1 LKWLAFFL
9 TEELESIISRWEEP
23 RVFEQRI
30 PELSNEQLLIIGVGS
45 AAAVAAGILA
55 ALILIPPP
63 STTPPPPTPPPAESL
78 TVSIIASP
86 PSGNAPL
93 LVNFTSNVSGGTP
106 PYSYEWNFGDGA
118 TSSSAN
124 PSHVYQ
130 SSGNYSITLRVIDSQ
145 GNIQTATASVA
156 AGQTTSP
163 LGAQNVSF
171 SVTASD
177 SEDPY
182 LRYWTLLVDG
192 QTISHTTQDSGATVT
207 ANATLQPGSHTLEI
221 EISQSGG
228 PSYGTYSG
236 TAVINGQSHPF
247 SGVDINDPANV
258 PFTV

>member
-1 LKWLAFFL
+1 LKWLAFL

-23 RVFEQRI
+23 RVFEQQL
-30 PELSNEQLLIIGVGS
+30 PELSNEQLLIIGVGT

-55 ALILIPPP
+55 ALVLIPPP
-63 STTPPPPTPPPAESL
+63 ATTPPPP
-78 TVSIIASP
+78 
-86 PSGNAPL
+86 
-93 LVNFTSNVSGGTP
+93 
-106 PYSYEWNFGDGA
+106 
-118 TSSSAN
+118 
-124 PSHVYQ
+124 Q
-130 SSGNYSITLRVIDSQ
+130 SSPTPSPSPSPSPTPSP
-145 GNIQTATASVA
+145 
-156 AGQTTSP
+156 TS
-163 LGAQNVSF
+163 AQNVSF

-192 QTISHTTQDSGATVT
+192 QTISHTTEDSGATVA

-247 SGVDINDPANV
+247 SGVDINDPASV
-258 PFTV
+258 AFTV

>member
-1 LKWLAFFL
+1 L

-23 RVFEQRI
+23 RILKQQL
-30 PELSNEQLLIIGVGS
+30 PDLSNEQLLIIGVGS
-45 AAAVAAGILA
+45 AAAVAAGIIA

-63 STTPPPPTPPPAESL
+63 ITTTPPPSPPPAEAL
-78 TVSIIASP
+78 TVSIIPSP

-93 LVNFTSNVSGGTP
+93 SVNFTGNVTGGTP
-106 PYSYEWNFGDGA
+106 PYTYLWSFGDGA
-118 TSSSAN
+118 TSSLAN
-124 PSHVYQ
+124 PSHTYQ
-130 SSGNYSITLRVIDSQ
+130 SSGTYSVTLKVTDSE
-145 GNIQTATASVA
+145 GNTQTATSSVS
-156 AGQTTSP
+156 AGQATSP
-163 LGAQNVSF
+163 PSAQNVSF

-192 QTISHTTQDSGATVT
+192 QTISSTTQDSGATVT

-258 PFTV
+258 SFTV

>member
-1 LKWLAFFL
+1 MVSLFL

-23 RVFEQRI
+23 RVLKQEL

-45 AAAVAAGILA
+45 AATVAAAGILA
-55 ALILIPPP
+55 TLILIPPP
-63 STTPPPPTPPPAESL
+63 ATTPPQPSPTP
-78 TVSIIASP
+78 SP
-86 PSGNAPL
+86 SPSP
-93 LVNFTSNVSGGTP
+93 SPSPTP
-106 PYSYEWNFGDGA
+106 SP
-118 TSSSAN
+118 TRSA
-124 PSHVYQ
+124 V
-130 SSGNYSITLRVIDSQ
+130 
-145 GNIQTATASVA
+145 
-156 AGQTTSP
+156 
-163 LGAQNVSF
+163 NVSF
-171 SVTASD
+171 TVTASD

-207 ANATLQPGSHTLEI
+207 ANATLQPGSYTLEI

-258 PFTV
+258 TFTV

>member
-1 LKWLAFFL
+1 LS
-9 TEELESIISRWEEP
+9 EELESIISRWEEP
-23 RVFEQRI
+23 RIYQQQL

-45 AAAVAAGILA
+45 AAAVAAGIIA

-63 STTPPPPTPPPAESL
+63 TTTTPPPSPPPPPAEAL
-78 TVSIIASP
+78 TVSIIPSP

-93 LVNFTSNVSGGTP
+93 SVNFTCNVTGGTP
-106 PYSYEWNFGDGA
+106 PYSYFWSFGDGA

-124 PSHVYQ
+124 PSHTYQ
-130 SSGNYSITLRVIDSQ
+130 SSGTYGVTLKVTDSQ
-145 GNIQTATASVA
+145 GNIQTATSSIS
-156 AGQTTSP
+156 AGQATSP
-163 LGAQNVSF
+163 PSAQNVSF

-228 PSYGTYSG
+228 ASYGTYSG

-247 SGVDINDPANV
+247 SGVDINDPANIS
-258 PFTV
+258 FTV

>member
-1 LKWLAFFL
+1 LS
-9 TEELESIISRWEEP
+9 EELESIISRWEDP
-23 RVFEQRI
+23 KIYEQQLL
-30 PELSNEQLLIIGVGS
+30 PELSNEQILIIGVGS
-45 AAAVAAGILA
+45 AAAVAAGIIA

-63 STTPPPPTPPPAESL
+63 TSTPPSNPPTPAEAL
-78 TVSIIASP
+78 TVSIIPCP

-93 LVNFTSNVSGGTP
+93 SVNFTSNVSGGTP
-106 PYSYEWNFGDGA
+106 PYTYLWSFGDGM
-118 TSSSAN
+118 TSSSSN
-124 PSHVYQ
+124 PSHTYQ
-130 SSGNYSITLRVIDSQ
+130 SLGTYGVTLKVSDSQ
-145 GNIQTATASVA
+145 GNTQTANSSVS

-163 LGAQNVSF
+163 SSAQNVSF

-192 QTISHTTQDSGATVT
+192 QTISTTTQDSGATVT

-221 EISQSGG
+221 EISQNGG

-247 SGVDINDPANV
+247 SGVDINTPANV
-258 PFTV
+258 SFTV

>member
-1 LKWLAFFL
+1 L

-23 RVFEQRI
+23 RAFKQQL
-30 PELSNEQLLIIGVGS
+30 PDLSNEQLLIIGVGS
-45 AAAVAAGILA
+45 AAAVAAGIIA

-63 STTPPPPTPPPAESL
+63 TTTTPPPSPPPAEAL
-78 TVSIIASP
+78 TVSIIPSP

-93 LVNFTSNVSGGTP
+93 SVNFTGNVTGGTP
-106 PYSYEWNFGDGA
+106 PYTYFWSFGDGA

-124 PSHVYQ
+124 PSHTYQ
-130 SSGNYSITLRVIDSQ
+130 SSGTYGVSLKVTDSQ
-145 GNIQTATASVA
+145 GNTQTATSSVS
-156 AGQTTSP
+156 AGQATSSP
-163 LGAQNVSF
+163 SAQNVSF

-192 QTISHTTQDSGATVT
+192 QTISTTTEDSGATVT

-228 PSYGTYSG
+228 PNYGTYSG

-247 SGVDINDPANV
+247 SGVDINDPATV
-258 PFTV
+258 SFTV

>member
-1 LKWLAFFL
+1 MKWLAFL

-23 RVFEQRI
+23 RVLEQQL

-63 STTPPPPTPPPAESL
+63 TMTPPPPLPAESL

-93 LVNFTSNVSGGTP
+93 AVNFTSNVTGGTP
-106 PYSYEWNFGDGA
+106 PYNYYWSFGDGS

-130 SSGNYSITLRVIDSQ
+130 SSGNYSVTLRVTDSQ
-145 GNIQTATASVA
+145 GISQTGTTSVS
-156 AGQTTSP
+156 AGQATSP
-163 LGAQNVSF
+163 PSAQNVSF

-182 LRYWTLLVDG
+182 LRYWTLLLDG
-192 QTISHTTQDSGATVT
+192 QTISHTTQDSGATIT
-207 ANATLQPGSHTLEI
+207 TNATLQPGSHTLEI

-258 PFTV
+258 SFTV

>member
-1 LKWLAFFL
+1 LKWLAFL
-9 TEELESIISRWEEP
+9 TEELESIMSRWEEP
-23 RVFEQRI
+23 RVLKRQL

-93 LVNFTSNVSGGTP
+93 SVNFRGNVSGGTP
-106 PYSYEWNFGDGA
+106 PYSYYWSFGDGA

-130 SSGNYSITLRVIDSQ
+130 SSGNYSVTLRVTDSQ
-145 GNIQTATASVA
+145 GNS
-156 AGQTTSP
+156 
-163 LGAQNVSF
+163 QNVSF

-207 ANATLQPGSHTLEI
+207 ANTTLQPGSHTLEI

-236 TAVINGQSHPF
+236 TAVINGQSYPF

-258 PFTV
+258 PFTI